1 VLPWSAFPDTLYAD
15 VERFREHSLKPDWF
29 EDEGSRRAVRV
40 TTADQ
45 RDRML
50 RRLASAEVLAGADPV
65 ALTNLGQVCGSANLR
80 RGLEFM
86 MARNDNAPNKQ
97 IFEMAMLAQTVARHW
112 ADLPVEE
119 IETIAKW
126 GRKFRPTRRGMTEK
140 NRQRLRQ
147 FTSDDVI
154 RGLVV
159 LPEQVFAEISGEP
172 ATPTNA
178 RLAQRAV
185 MLALLTVAPMRLKNL
200 RTLNRS
206 AHFRRA
212 FSTDDSRWH
221 LVLPA
226 AEVKNDIDLEYPI
239 PPHLM
244 AMIDRY
250 MAVYQ
255 PVLASLAT
263 AALFPGRKSDTMMS
277 DSGIRSSLMGFVD
290 QRLGLTI
297 NPHLFRHL
305 GALIFLKAN
314 PGQHETVRQL
324 LGHKNIQT
332 TTEFYSSFETD
343 EAMRRVSGVLSTY
356 REDQYAAVTLTAGV
370 EGRHAQG

>member
-1 VLPWSAFPDTLYAD
+1 MH
-15 VERFREHSLKPDWF
+15 RFRERSLNPDWF
-29 EDEGSRRAVRV
+29 EDEGTRSAVHL

-50 RRLASAEVLAGADPV
+50 RRLASAEVLASVDP
-65 ALTNLGQVCGSANLR
+65 ATLLSLAQVCSPANLR

-86 MARNDNAPNKQ
+86 MRRNDGKPNKQ

-112 ADLPVEE
+112 ARLPDEE
-119 IETIAKW
+119 LETIGKW
-126 GRKFRPTRRGMTEK
+126 VRKFRPARRGMTEK

-147 FTSDDVI
+147 FTGDDVI
-154 RGLVV
+154 RRLVM
-159 LPEQVFAEISGEP
+159 LPEQIFAELVDQP
-172 ATPTNA
+172 ATPTTA
-178 RLAQRAV
+178 RLAQRAI

-200 RTLNRS
+200 RALDRT

-212 FSTDDSRWH
+212 FSIDENRWH

-226 AEVKNDIDLEYPI
+226 AEVKNSIDLEYPI

-244 AMIDRY
+244 AMIDHY
-250 MAVYQ
+250 LAVYQ
-255 PVLASLAT
+255 PLLAPLAST
-263 AALFPGRKSDTMMS
+263 SLFPGRVPGSIFSDN
-277 DSGIRSSLMGFVD
+277 GIRRSLMGLVD

-343 EAMRRVSGVLSTY
+343 EAMRRFASVLTPY
-356 REDQYAAVTLTAGV
+356 RDAGSAAADV
-370 EGRHAQG
+370 